1 MTIIIISIY
10 LLFISILFW
19 FFVYVKTQNND
30 ITKLKH
36 IKKIW
41 DIMLYII
48 SFLIL
53 LWFIFIYYYNNES
66 KKIIIKDIQN
76 SKEVNY

>member
-53 LWFIFIYYYNNES
+53 FWFIFIYYYNNES
-66 KKIIIKDIQN
+66 KKIIIKDIKN
-76 SKEVNY
+76 AKEVNY